1 MTQEEIAIKLT
12 EHHKEIGSLKHRV
25 GSLEDKTD
33 AIQELVVSVKEL
45 SITMKSMLTEQEKQG
60 KRIENLESVP
70 SNRWNTLVTV
80 VITALVSG
88 FITYLLTTLL

>member
-1 MTQEEIAIKLT
+1 MTQEELAVKFT
-12 EHHKEIGSLKHRV
+12 EHHGEIGSLKHRV
-25 GSLEDKTD
+25 SNLEDKTD

-70 SNRWNTLVTV
+70 SNRWNTFVTV

-88 FITYLLTTLL
+88 VITYLLTTLL